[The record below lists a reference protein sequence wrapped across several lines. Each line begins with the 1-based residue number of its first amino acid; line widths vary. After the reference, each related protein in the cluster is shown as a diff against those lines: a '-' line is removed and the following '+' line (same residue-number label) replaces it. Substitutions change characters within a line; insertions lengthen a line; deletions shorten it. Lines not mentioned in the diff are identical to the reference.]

1 MNKLA
6 IVYIAA
12 LAFPASAAYAQDIPN
27 PPGSVLPGN
36 AAVIEQIGSGNTVR
50 TSGGA
55 AGLDQVVHDAGS
67 GNYASVYQGHAGT
80 DYNNNN
86 NPFSYTYTST
96 GSNAV
101 VSQTASDGAKNM
113 AVNAQ
118 YGTNQEAT
126 VTQNN
131 TGTGQ
136 FMTWVQQGSLM
147 GEGGVPQGSA
157 NNKATVDQQVTATG
171 DYVNWS
177 AGNLFDFH
185 NQHITPEFLAQ
196 PGTVVAAA
204 AVWQGG
210 QDGVVFVKQRS
221 AGALALVQQ
230 IGNGDGSTV
239 NVEIKQKGDALNTA
253 TVEQDG
259 NFGQV
264 TVKQDG
270 LLGVTNTSIVNQYSS
285 NSIATVDQK
294 GAAGI
299 NTSTVTQNAGF
310 GFDKAYITQDAQSS
324 NSNTS
329 AITQQDGSSAWVDQ
343 QSAHAANTATVA
355 QAGASNIVNVR
366 QR

>member
-1 MNKLA
+1 
-6 IVYIAA
+6 
-12 LAFPASAAYAQDIPN
+12 
-27 PPGSVLPGN
+27 
-36 AAVIEQIGSGNTVR
+36 VIEQIGTGNTVQ
-50 TSGGA
+50 TALGT
-55 AGLDQVVHDAGS
+55 AGLDQLVTGTGS

-80 DYNNNN
+80 DYDG
-86 NPFSYTYTST
+86 NPVTYTST

-118 YGTNQEAT
+118 YGTNQKAT

-131 TGTGQ
+131 SGTGQ
-136 FMTWVQQGSLM
+136 FLTWVQQGSLM
-147 GEGGVPQGSA
+147 GEGGVPSGSA
-157 NNKATVDQQVTATG
+157 NNIVTIDQQVTANG
-171 DYVNWS
+171 ARYVNWS
-177 AGNLFDFH
+177 AGNLFDYDGE
-185 NQHITPEFLAQ
+185 HISPEFLDH
-196 PGTVVAAA
+196 PNTVVAGA

-210 QDGVVFVKQRS
+210 QNGVVFVKQRS

-230 IGNGDGSTV
+230 IGNGDGTTV

-270 LLGVTNTSIVNQYSS
+270 LYGVTNTSIVSQYSH
-285 NSIATVDQK
+285 NSIVSVDQK
-294 GAAGI
+294 GADGI
-299 NTSTVTQNAGF
+299 NTSTVTQNAGL
-310 GFDKAYITQDAQSS
+310 GFDKAYVIQDAQSS

-329 AITQQDGSSAWVDQ
+329 AITQEDGSTAWVDQ
-343 QSAHAANTATVA
+343 KSAHAANTATIT
-355 QAGASNIVNVR
+355 QAGAGNIVNVR